1 MISLR
6 KINNLLL
13 LILLTGGLSTSALA
27 QNFTSK
33 AVKVRFFSSTPIEDI
48 RAASD
53 KGVAVLISKTGK
65 IAFQVP
71 IKSFEF
77 AKGLMQEH
85 FNENYMESDKYPK
98 GVFKGKIENFNI
110 ESLTSNNQDFTI
122 NGSMEIHGKSKDI
135 TITAKISKKEN
146 SIFLSSNFNLN
157 TDDFGIEL
165 PILVRSKVAK
175 KVNVQIDYSLK

>member
-1 MISLR
+1 MKHLLALALAILAF
-6 KINNLLL
+6 NNTVAQEKVLTKSGVTTFEASVPSFEEVKATNKLSGCILNTKTGEIVGLLMMKNFKFK
-13 LILLTGGLSTSALA
+13 SALM
-27 QNFTSK
+27 
-33 AVKVRFFSSTPIEDI
+33 E
-48 RAASD
+48 
-53 KGVAVLISKTGK
+53 
-65 IAFQVP
+65 
-71 IKSFEF
+71 
-77 AKGLMQEH
+77 EH

-98 GVFKGKIENFNI
+98 GVFKGKIQNFNI
-110 ESLTSNNQDFTI
+110 ENLTSNNQDFTI

-135 TITAKISKKEN
+135 TISVKISKKEN

>member
-1 MISLR
+1 MKHLLALALAILAF
-6 KINNLLL
+6 NNTVAQEKVLTKSGVTTFEASVPSFEEVKATNKLSGCILNTKTGEIVGLLMMKNFKFK
-13 LILLTGGLSTSALA
+13 SALM
-27 QNFTSK
+27 
-33 AVKVRFFSSTPIEDI
+33 E
-48 RAASD
+48 
-53 KGVAVLISKTGK
+53 
-65 IAFQVP
+65 
-71 IKSFEF
+71 
-77 AKGLMQEH
+77 EH

-98 GVFKGKIENFNI
+98 GVFKGKIQNFNI
-110 ESLTSNNQDFTI
+110 ENLTSNNQDFTI

-135 TITAKISKKEN
+135 TITVKISKKEN

>member
-1 MISLR
+1 M
-6 KINNLLL
+6 KNLLTLIIVL
-13 LILLTGGLSTSALA
+13 LAFVSALSQEKVLTKSGVTTFEA
-27 QNFTSK
+27 SVPSFEEVK
-33 AVKVRFFSSTPIEDI
+33 ATNKLSGCILNT
-48 RAASD
+48 
-53 KGVAVLISKTGK
+53 KTGEIVGLLMMK
-65 IAFQVP
+65 NFKF
-71 IKSFEF
+71 KS
-77 AKGLMQEH
+77 ALMEEH